1 MTTAEVLLVIEQNK
15 QTHAK
20 IDALAVGL
28 AEHVKESER
37 VIAIVEK
44 HERYVQ
50 NASKVARWTGA
61 TAFAAL
67 LGYFGFKF

>member
-1 MTTAEVLLVIEQNK
+1 MTPGEVTLVIEQNR

-20 IDALAVGL
+20 IDALSAGL
-28 AEHVKESER
+28 AVHVKDSAA
-37 VIAIVEK
+37 VIALVEK

-50 NASKVARWTGA
+50 AVSKVAKWTGA

-67 LGYFGFKF
+67 LGYFGFK